1 MTPSLTLKHG
11 REKSVRSRHP
21 WVFAG
26 ALEAKDDAIHPGA
39 TVDLYADT
47 GEWLARGAY
56 NRQSQI
62 AVRIWTWKKDQA
74 VDETYFRT
82 RLAHCSQR
90 REELRKRTDA
100 FRIVNAENDGL
111 PGLIIDQYGSFLIVQ
126 FLSAGSEYWRQEIL
140 HVICGWSGI
149 LGVYDRSDSDVREK
163 EGLEKTTGLLWGEE
177 PPDEIIIREEELSFC
192 VDVRKGHKT
201 GFYLDQRDNRARLK
215 NILTDMNPDLRLLNA
230 FCFSGAFSVVGK
242 KYGRTRVVQVDSSD
256 TALEMAKRNYEI
268 NALSTDGD
276 EFLEQDVF
284 QALRTFRD
292 ANQKFDLVIL
302 DPPKFAFSKQ
312 DLMRAARA
320 YKDINWLAMR
330 LLNPG
335 GFLFTFSCS
344 GLVSET
350 LFQQIVFSAAMDAG
364 RNVSIVGRMHQ
375 ASDHPVRLTFPE
387 GAYLKGLI
395 LRSD

>member
-1 MTPSLTLKHG
+1 
-11 REKSVRSRHP
+11 
-21 WVFAG
+21 
-26 ALEAKDDAIHPGA
+26 
-39 TVDLYADT
+39 
-47 GEWLARGAY
+47 
-56 NRQSQI
+56 
-62 AVRIWTWKKDQA
+62 
-74 VDETYFRT
+74 
-82 RLAHCSQR
+82 
-90 REELRKRTDA
+90 
-100 FRIVNAENDGL
+100 
-111 PGLIIDQYGSFLIVQ
+111 
-126 FLSAGSEYWRQEIL
+126 
-140 HVICGWSGI
+140 
-149 LGVYDRSDSDVREK
+149 VYDRSDSDVREK